1 LLISV
6 RLSLLITLR
15 FDKFAQVE
23 RAFSAFKSGDYK
35 KPKFKFSHENYGTQ
49 LETYISHL
57 ETVSHTSWES
67 ILCQAKASDLNAVT
81 IDERAD
87 AAAMAINRRNLYIS
101 D

>member
-1 LLISV
+1 MLISV
-6 RLSLLITLR
+6 RLFL
-15 FDKFAQVE
+15 FDHARVDKIVQVE
-23 RAFSAFKSGDYK
+23 RAFTAFKSGNYK
-35 KPKFKFSHENYGTQ
+35 KPKLKFSHENYRTQ

-57 ETVSHTSWES
+57 ETVSHKSWET

-87 AAAMAINRRNLYIS
+87 AAAMMISRCNLYIY